1 MRKFVDYGRIIPMFT
16 GIIEQ
21 IGIVAS
27 VIRAQ
32 QSAKLVISGGK
43 YFDDLRVG
51 ESVAVDGVCLTAS
64 HVRRG
69 FAEFDLSPESLKKTT
84 LSEIKISDKVNLERA
99 LPVNGRMGGHLVT
112 GHADGVGEIR
122 SKAAGGDGFE
132 LFLSIPSELL
142 VYLVPKG
149 SIAVDGISLTVADF
163 RDGLLRIFVIP
174 HTAKTTALGVK
185 KVGDRVN
192 IEVDILSKY
201 MEKHLRGEPKGI
213 TEEMMIKMGIMPM
226 GWTDN

>member
-1 MRKFVDYGRIIPMFT
+1 MRKCVDCGKITAVFT

-21 IGIVAS
+21 IGVVAS
-27 VIRAQ
+27 VIKAP

-69 FAEFDLSPESLKKTT
+69 FAEFDISPESLKKTT
-84 LSEIKISDKVNLERA
+84 LGEIKISDKVNLERA

-122 SKAAGGDGFE
+122 NREGFD

-163 RDGLLRIFVIP
+163 RDGLLRISVIP
-174 HTAKTTALGVK
+174 HTAKTTTLGAK
-185 KVGDRVN
+185 KIGDKVN

-213 TEEMMIKMGIMPM
+213 TEEMMMKMGIMPM

>member
-1 MRKFVDYGRIIPMFT
+1 MFT

-21 IGIVAS
+21 IGVVAS
-27 VIRAQ
+27 IIKAQ
-32 QSAKLVISGGK
+32 QAAKLVVSGGK

-64 HVRRG
+64 HARRG
-69 FAEFDLSPESLKKTT
+69 FAEFDLSPESLKRTT
-84 LSEIKISDKVNLERA
+84 LGEIKISDKVNLERA

-122 SKAAGGDGFE
+122 NREGFD
-132 LFLSIPSELL
+132 LYLSIPSELL

-163 RDGLLRIFVIP
+163 RDGLLRISIIP
-174 HTAKTTALGVK
+174 HTAKTTTLGIK
-185 KVGDRVN
+185 KIGDRVN
-192 IEVDILSKY
+192 IEIDILSKY
-201 MEKHLRGEPKGI
+201 MEKHLRGEPKGV